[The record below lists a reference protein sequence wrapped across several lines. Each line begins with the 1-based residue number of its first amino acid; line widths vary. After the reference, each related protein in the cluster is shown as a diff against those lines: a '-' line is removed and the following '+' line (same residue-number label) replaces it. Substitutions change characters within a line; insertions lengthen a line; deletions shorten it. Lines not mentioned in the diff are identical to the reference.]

1 MSAITIPLS
10 KPIKAHGEEI
20 NELTFRE
27 PTTEDVIDLG
37 LPMLFIPSASGET
50 ATELRQ
56 KVLASYIARLAA
68 IPMGSVKALSLK
80 DFSRCTGAVMGFF
93 GDGEGEAP
101 TS

>member
-1 MSAITIPLS
+1 MSTTVALS
-10 KPIKAHGEEI
+10 KTVKAHGEDVD
-20 NELTFRE
+20 ELTLRE
-27 PTTEDVIDLG
+27 PTTEDVIELG

-56 KVLASYIARLAA
+56 SVLARYISRLAA
-68 IPMGSVKALSLK
+68 IPMGSVKALSLR

-93 GDGEGEAP
+93 GEGDGEAP